1 MFRRTLGI
9 AFATLLCSSAAPLSR
24 LSAQQAAPQ
33 LVHELDSLV
42 GDLARHDQR
51 LRAGR
56 SLVDASQA
64 RLRAGLPL
72 DALTLDAEV
81 ENIPPGTSPLD
92 AQQATAR
99 ITAPLYRGGRAG
111 AVRTLRTAQLAETEA
126 GAALLQAAL
135 TAEYREEL
143 VSWLVWRG
151 IEARLSSQDTVL
163 ALAADVLTARFTAG
177 TARYLDVLRLRTERL
192 QLARERAEAGT
203 EVAARLAGLQ
213 RRGRNAPAVLAQ
225 LDSQLVQWE
234 LRRAWAEIPGAIEV
248 TGAETPDSLVAQIVS
263 ARLAKID
270 GDASVARSTRGMT
283 IAGMLGVQRF
293 LDGSGFATGP
303 TAGVTIGLP
312 FSLGGAYG
320 REREAIQASRLADS
334 SQAAADLTGWSAE
347 AAHLE
352 QVRTD
357 ARNRARLFGA
367 ALLAGAGEE
376 REAALAS
383 FRAGGLSLLELL
395 DFERALA
402 AVERD
407 RLLTM
412 LEVVTA
418 DAALARSALAAFDIS
433 GSTSSEGLL
442 P

>member
-1 MFRRTLGI
+1 MVRRTLS
-9 AFATLLCSSAAPLSR
+9 AALASLLCSSTILIST
-24 LSAQQAAPQ
+24 LSAQEPAPRLTQ
-33 LVHELDSLV
+33 ELDSLV
-42 GDLARHDQR
+42 ADLVRQDQR
-51 LRAGR
+51 LGAGL
-56 SLVDASQA
+56 SLVDAGRA

-72 DALTLDAEV
+72 DPLTLGAEV
-81 ENIPPGTSPLD
+81 ENIPPGSSPLD
-92 AQQATAR
+92 AQQATATL
-99 ITAPLYRGGRAG
+99 TAPLYRGGRSG
-111 AVRTLRTAQLAETEA
+111 AVRTLRAAELTETEA

-135 TAEYREEL
+135 RSGYREEL

-151 IEARLSSQDTVL
+151 IESRLSSQDTVL
-163 ALAADVLTARFTAG
+163 ALATDVLTARFTAG
-177 TARYLDVLRLRTERL
+177 SARYLDVLRLRTERL

-203 EVAARLAGLQ
+203 EVAARLAALR
-213 RRGRNAPAVLAQ
+213 RRGLDAPRVVAQ
-225 LDSQLVQWE
+225 LETQLAQWE
-234 LRRAWAEIPGAIEV
+234 LRQAWREIPGTIE
-248 TGAETPDSLVAQIVS
+248 AARPDSPDSLVARIAT

-270 GDASVARSTRGMT
+270 GDAAVARSTRGMT
-283 IAGMLGVQRF
+283 VAGTLGIQRF
-293 LDGSGFATGP
+293 LGGSGMVTGP
-303 TAGVTIGLP
+303 TAGVSIGLP

-320 REREAIQASRLADS
+320 REREAIRVSRLADS
-334 SQAAADLTGWSAE
+334 SRAAADLTGWNAE

-357 ARNRARLFGA
+357 ARSRARLFGA
-367 ALLAGAGEE
+367 ALLAGASEE

-418 DAALARSALAAFDIS
+418 DAALARSALAAFDNS
-433 GSTSSEGLL
+433 GFTPSEGLSQ
-442 P
+442 